1 MRTSLILIPLALA
14 LTAATARAADS
25 DVQSELLAN
34 VSALKSGG
42 TGAEDSCL
50 VALKLTTHDG
60 WHIYWNRNSGDA
72 GIPTD
77 VKWSVSPG
85 WKIQPLEMP
94 VPERFTSAGPITSYG
109 YSGTVLLLAR
119 LSPDPA
125 AKPTAAPTITADASW
140 LCCQTECVPGSKKL
154 DITLPLADHSTPA
167 NTDEFTKAQSLI
179 PADKPPDGI
188 QVTARATA
196 GDKKGDAKIHLDLTT
211 APSTANA
218 PAPPDVF
225 PASEKVQVTD
235 SILHVGK
242 NDGTGDT
249 FTFTVHMMPSQKDPA
264 GVPFLIT
271 YTDNGQRKGF
281 FTPID
286 LTPATQAK

>member
-1 MRTSLILIPLALA
+1 MRHSLTLIPLALA

-25 DVQSELLAN
+25 DVTSELLAN
-34 VSALKSGG
+34 VSALKAGG
-42 TGAEDSCL
+42 GGDSCL

-72 GIPTD
+72 GIPTT

-94 VPERFTSAGPITSYG
+94 LPERFTSPGPITCYG
-109 YSGTVLLLAR
+109 YTGTTLLLAR

-125 AKPTAAPTITADASW
+125 AKASAPPTITADASW

-154 DITLPLADHSTPA
+154 DTTIPLADHTTPA

-179 PADKPPDGI
+179 PADNPPDNI
-188 QVTARATA
+188 QVTARATP
-196 GDKKGDAKIHLDLTT
+196 GDKKGDAKIHVDLTT
-211 APSTANA
+211 PPSTNAA
-218 PAPPDVF
+218 PAPAPDIF
-225 PASEKVQVTD
+225 PASEKVQTTD
-235 SILHVGK
+235 GILHLGK
-242 NDGTGDT
+242 GDRTGDT
-249 FTFTVHMMPSQKDPA
+249 FSFTIHMMPSQKDPA
-264 GVPFLIT
+264 HVPFLIT
-271 YTDNGQRKGF
+271 YTANGQRKGF